1 MAIQKENG
9 SVSIEAQNIMPVIKR
24 WLYSDKDIFLRE
36 AVSNACDA
44 ITKYRMLHPDA
55 QEEMQ
60 VKVTVD
66 SKNKTIRIS
75 DTGIGM
81 TAEEVKKYINQVA
94 FSGASEFL
102 KQFEGQEGKDQEKN
116 DIIGYLL
123 SHPCKTN
130 DHDHFISREFAFID
144 EIYVAPEYRKKSL
157 AKQLIL
163 YAKNHFK
170 GLGYSSI
177 ELFVSYKNTIA
188 RNVYEE
194 SGFFIQSIR
203 MECII

>member
-1 MAIQKENG
+1 MEIEIFNLRDENVFCSIFKLHLELLFSLSQIDNTYFASPTRKEH
-9 SVSIEAQNIMPVIKR
+9 EKR
-24 WLYSDKDIFLRE
+24 LFYNSLSHENTYCIY
-36 AVSNACDA
+36 C
-44 ITKYRMLHPDA
+44 
-55 QEEMQ
+55 
-60 VKVTVD
+60 
-66 SKNKTIRIS
+66 KN
-75 DTGIGM
+75 
-81 TAEEVKKYINQVA
+81 
-94 FSGASEFL
+94 
-102 KQFEGQEGKDQEKN
+102 EKN

-123 SHPCKTN
+123 SYPCKTN